1 MQRMHG
7 IIPYMF
13 DCAWADPAVHLPSTK
28 ELHGFGHLLT
38 CPGWIFLTFSKRYF
52 SFQSHFVGNF
62 KRRLAAG
69 KKNSNQFFF
78 FSVVYVYYYSWLIKM
93 GFRVMEI
100 SRKEGRESR
109 TRSFKIAEISLKSCR
124 HNQSDQMARSF
135 FQCLAIYNNE
145 YLFAQ

>member
-1 MQRMHG
+1 MASFHTCLTVHG
-7 IIPYMF
+7 PIQLFI
-13 DCAWADPAVHLPSTK
+13 S
-28 ELHGFGHLLT
+28 LLLKSSM
-38 CPGWIFLTFSKRYF
+38 CVWPFIDVPWMDFFNIFKKIFFFPK
-52 SFQSHFVGNF
+52 SFCRKFQKTIGG
-62 KRRLAAG
+62 RQ
-69 KKNSNQFFF
+69 KNSNQFFF
-78 FSVVYVYYYSWLIKM
+78 FSVVYYYSWLIKM